1 MTTFT
6 VNVKMAFMAK
16 IDNSNTNITV
26 MMAIMAKIK
35 LNYNSYDVTIQGD
48 VIASDVIVIARTSGR
63 CGDLTTSTSTEEE
76 AAGLLLA
83 LPRSTT
89 TVEKEEEM
97 PSTGSLLLDLPL
109 QLLQLQQQPFSQGS
123 VVNTTGKGGEGGD
136 EEEEKEEVPGHGS
149 LLLLKNEKNKR
160 NVPGF
165 WCTIHS
171 HEKNR
176 KKLGKKKK
184 LKTFV
189 ASRKEFVFCGVVI
202 LDPHTHPSPP
212 VACGWG
218 PPAWGGGR

>member
-1 MTTFT
+1 MTMTSF
-6 VNVKMAFMAK
+6 VINVRMAFMAK
-16 IDNSNTNITV
+16 ITINMKNND
-26 MMAIMAKIK
+26 
-35 LNYNSYDVTIQGD
+35 DVTIQGD

-63 CGDLTTSTSTEEE
+63 CGDLTSTRREEK

-89 TVEKEEEM
+89 TIEKEEEM
-97 PSTGSLLLDLPL
+97 PCTGSLLLDLPL
-109 QLLQLQQQPFSQGS
+109 QLLLQQQPFSQGLN
-123 VVNTTGKGGEGGD
+123 VVIKFGKGGEGG

-149 LLLLKNEKNKR
+149 LLLLSNEKNKR

-165 WCTIHS
+165 WCTMKS

-218 PPAWGGGR
+218 PPA